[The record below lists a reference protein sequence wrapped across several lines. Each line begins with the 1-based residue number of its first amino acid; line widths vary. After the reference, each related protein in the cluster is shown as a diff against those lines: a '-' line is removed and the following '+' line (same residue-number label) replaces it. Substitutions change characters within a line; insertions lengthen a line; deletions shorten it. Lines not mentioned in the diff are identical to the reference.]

1 MAAAA
6 SIPRSRGSV
15 SGLALIV
22 LGAWGGIA
30 PYVGPAFGYG
40 FTPDRAW
47 AFNQGRLVLSA
58 LPGALALIGGLGIAV
73 TKSRWLGG
81 FLTVVAALGGAW
93 FIVGGLALKLLPASM
108 SASTITAGTPLG
120 TTVQQVALTDIGFFW
135 GVGAL
140 IMFFAGLAFGRFSIA
155 ALKDSQQL
163 GAFMTTAA
171 ARGYQPAAG
180 AAAFTSTQP
189 QYAADPFAA
198 YATSQYSPQYTP
210 EGYSVQY
217 PQYPA
222 EQYPA
227 EQYAAEQYPAEQYPS
242 QYPPELSEPS
252 GGPDVTAPNTA

>member
-6 SIPRSRGSV
+6 STPRSRGSI
-15 SGLALIV
+15 SGLALFV

-30 PYVGPAFGYG
+30 PYVGPTFGYG

-81 FLTVVAALGGAW
+81 FLALVAALGGAW
-93 FIVGGLALKLLPASM
+93 FIVGSWALKLLPASL
-108 SASTITAGTPLG
+108 STSSITAGTPLG
-120 TTVQQVALTDIGFFW
+120 TTAHQVALTYIGFFW

-140 IMFFAGLAFGRFSIA
+140 IMFFAGLALGRFSIT

-171 ARGYQPAAG
+171 ARGYQPAEST
-180 AAAFTSTQP
+180 AAFALTQP

-198 YATSQYSPQYTP
+198 YSASQYSPQYP
-210 EGYSVQY
+210 PDSYSGQY
-217 PQYPA
+217 S
-222 EQYPA
+222 
-227 EQYAAEQYPAEQYPS
+227 QYPAEQYPS

-252 GGPDVTAPNTA
+252 GGPDLTAPNTA